1 LNYPFY
7 TNWRSTEH
15 RRMQIKST
23 HPLLPG
29 SVELCQRERQGQ
41 WLLVTGGILLGT
53 LGVFVEEAGQHP
65 LVTVWF
71 RCVFGGLA
79 LLAWGAS
86 TGRLKE
92 LRLRGRAW
100 RIAIASGALM
110 IVNWALFFAAIPR
123 TSIGVATVVFHI
135 QPLWVMLLGAWL
147 LRENV
152 APGQWAATLV
162 ALCGLALT
170 TGLLSDTAWLHSTG
184 KGYLIGL
191 AMCIGG
197 SLSYAAVTLIAKSA
211 KTTTGTSSFA
221 LAWWQCMVGVVL
233 LAWVPLVYGWPQQ
246 PQAWAWLA
254 GLGVIHTGLA
264 YAILF
269 AGMAR
274 LAVGKI
280 AVLQFV
286 YPLAAVVVDRLV
298 YGRALSPLQIA
309 GMLLMAAALWAIH
322 RSKT

>member
-1 LNYPFY
+1 
-7 TNWRSTEH
+7 
-15 RRMQIKST
+15 MQIKST
-23 HPLLPG
+23 LPLPQHN
-29 SVELCQRERQGQ
+29 VHATARERQGQ
-41 WLLVTGGILLGT
+41 WLLIAGGILLGT

-79 LLAWGAS
+79 LLAWGS
-86 TGRLKE
+86 TTGRLPE
-92 LRLRGRAW
+92 LRLQGRAW
-100 RIAIASGALM
+100 WMAITSGALM

-135 QPLWVMLLGAWL
+135 QPIWVMLLGSWL
-147 LRENV
+147 LREKV
-152 APGQWAATLV
+152 RPRQWAATLI
-162 ALCGLALT
+162 ALCGLTLT
-170 TGLLSDTAWLHSTG
+170 TGLLSDTAWLHSAG
-184 KGYLIGL
+184 NSYLMGL

-211 KTTTGTSSFA
+211 KSSTGTSAFA
-221 LAWWQCMVGVVL
+221 LAWWQCLVGVLL

-264 YAILF
+264 YVVLF

-286 YPLAAVVVDRLV
+286 YPLAAVLVDRLV
-298 YGRALSPLQIA
+298 YGRALSALQIA
-309 GMLLMAAALWAIH
+309 GVLLMAAALWAINQPKQ
-322 RSKT
+322 KTHPAADATH